1 MTDQTAPGPDALPAR
16 VASLFTR
23 GDGAFRFARWGRALA
38 PVTFGTDDE
47 GERIV
52 REALAAVAGLGG
64 LRVADS
70 DPELGANYLTFF
82 CGEWGELA
90 AMPGLDRLIPD
101 LAKLISVLK
110 GAGANQYRIFGF
122 DEAGAI
128 RLCLVLLRYDDDLR
142 RVSAQTLA
150 TTQAFQSLLLWSDN
164 AFTGESPIARIV
176 ETGRAVVKPWLADL
190 ARAAYDPVLP
200 AASRDPAL
208 ALRLAA
214 RMGVLAEARR

>member
-1 MTDQTAPGPDALPAR
+1 MTDAAAPSAPDAAR
-16 VASLFTR
+16 IAALFTR
-23 GDGAFRFARWGRALA
+23 SDGQFRFARWGRPLA
-38 PVTFGTDDE
+38 PVTFGTDE
-47 GERIV
+47 AGERV
-52 REALAAVAGLGG
+52 VAEALAAVAGLGG
-64 LRVADS
+64 LPVAGS

-82 CGEWGELA
+82 CTDWAELA
-90 AMPGLDRLIPD
+90 GMPGLDRLIPD

-122 DEAGAI
+122 DEGGAI

-150 TTQAFQSLLLWSDN
+150 TTQAFQSLLLWSDH
-164 AFTGESPIARIV
+164 AFTDESPIARIV

-190 ARAAYDPVLP
+190 ARAAYDPALP
-200 AASRDPAL
+200 AQARDPAL

-214 RMGVLAEARR
+214 RMTLIAEARG